1 MEVLRH
7 QGECR
12 SASPRNPESAKL
24 DLLLAEMAEIRTQ
37 TARLRPDQLLP
48 RRPMTSDPQAREREA
63 ALQRLAIGLQEI
75 GAETHQLF
83 ALDRVDNLD
92 IHLLANGGLLD
103 PRAA

>member
-1 MEVLRH
+1 
-7 QGECR
+7 
-12 SASPRNPESAKL
+12 
-24 DLLLAEMAEIRTQ
+24 
-37 TARLRPDQLLP
+37 
-48 RRPMTSDPQAREREA
+48 MTSDPQAREREA

-103 PRAA
+103 PELPRAWLSSSRG